1 MTSIL
6 HVAMHDNGRAVEY
19 DMTLDEGFVAD
30 KQMLFYYNQRWC
42 EPETVRFM
50 LRALRE
56 GDVAVDAGANVGFF
70 TVLMAKLVGPTG
82 KVVAYEPAG
91 NNVRKLQRN
100 VKLNCLDNVT
110 LHPHPLWSS
119 QMEVTL
125 HLSADSGANALA
137 PNSNT
142 LGAQIMQSMTLG
154 ETLTARTRTPR
165 LIKIDVEG
173 AEEHV
178 LRGAEAAGLLQAVP
192 YIVCELNQ
200 DALGSFDC
208 SQASLRQYMS
218 LQGRDCFIL
227 HDDGALP
234 TLVPDGTVITSKW
247 ANNNVLFSTLED
259 VGALWPEA
267 AIVKANL

>member
-1 MTSIL
+1 
-6 HVAMHDNGRAVEY
+6 MHDNGRAVQY

-82 KVVAYEPAG
+82 KVIAYEPAG
-91 NNVRKLQRN
+91 NNVRKLERN
-100 VKLNCLDNVT
+100 VKLNCLGNVT
-110 LHPHPLWSS
+110 LHPQPLWSS
-119 QMEVTL
+119 EAEVTL

-142 LGAQIMQSMTLG
+142 LGAQVMRSMTLS
-154 ETLTARTRTPR
+154 ELTQMPR
-165 LIKIDVEG
+165 LIKLDVEG

-178 LRGAEAAGLLQAVP
+178 LRGAGDFLQVIP

-200 DALGSFDC
+200 DALVTFDC
-208 SQASLRQYMS
+208 SQASLRRYMS

-234 TLVPDGTVITSKW
+234 TLVPPETVITSKW
-247 ANNNVLFSTLED
+247 ANNNVLFSTLDD
-259 VGALWPEA
+259 VGALWPEV
-267 AIVKANL
+267 AIVKANI